1 MSVIVADINPDNS
14 SNKMFVI
21 PAEAGIQLI
30 KEFPHG
36 GSEQSFVR
44 FAEYL
49 FSWIP
54 ASAGMT
60 ALLEFHA

>member
-1 MSVIVADINPDNS
+1 
-14 SNKMFVI
+14 MFVI